1 MATPVGLSVLQQ
13 WASILRKQQLQQTV
27 PGMPAVGGGV
37 GKSYGQAYGGLVG
50 GMGAGNAPGNAVP
63 PVVQANPNVGAPQ
76 QGTRGKPS
84 DARFRSFAERFMIA
98 RAHLFRA
105 DPEGLAE
112 DTWSCILD
120 AKRAY
125 AMIERTGQN
134 IEPDDGAGF

>member
-1 MATPVGLSVLQQ
+1 MVRKPTTMLGHAMA
-13 WASILRKQQLQQTV
+13 QT
-27 PGMPAVGGGV
+27 A
-37 GKSYGQAYGGLVG
+37 
-50 GMGAGNAPGNAVP
+50 APLAAVP
-63 PVVQANPNVGAPQ
+63 NANVGAPQ

-105 DPEGLAE
+105 DSEGLAE

-125 AMIERTGQN
+125 SMIKRTGEN
-134 IEPDDGAGF
+134 IEPEDGVF